1 MSELNAISIADGVW
15 RPIIPLSNHQPAGNA
30 SALAAGRYAV
40 HRECGARLATL
51 RFVLTGS
58 GVTETSGTGA
68 FSRAKASRGGMTGA
82 SATTGAV
89 CGTMMGALV
98 SKTIRSGHLR
108 SDVPS
113 ADAATTGAVEDSG
126 AMAQDGTRGTPDS
139 PQSLR
144 DRHFSGYDR

>member
-68 FSRAKASRGGMTGA
+68 FSRAKASRGG
-82 SATTGAV
+82 
-89 CGTMMGALV
+89 
-98 SKTIRSGHLR
+98 R
-108 SDVPS
+108 
-113 ADAATTGAVEDSG
+113 
-126 AMAQDGTRGTPDS
+126 
-139 PQSLR
+139 LR
-144 DRHFSGYDR
+144 DDDGSTRVENYPLWPLTI